1 MGQDVDPGTRV
12 EGREEQDGTKRSPMK
27 PARTKE
33 AGHKREDGGRNP
45 RKDAEFVAA
54 HAAQ

>member
-1 MGQDVDPGTRV
+1 MVQNVDPGTRV
-12 EGREEQDGTKRSPMK
+12 EGCEEQDGTKCSPMK
-27 PARTKE
+27 PARTPD
-33 AGHKREDGGRNP
+33 AGHKREGGGGNP

>member
-1 MGQDVDPGTRV
+1 MVQDVDPGTPV

-27 PARTKE
+27 PARTPD

-45 RKDAEFVAA
+45 RVDAEFVAA
-54 HAAQ
+54 QAAQ

>member
-1 MGQDVDPGTRV
+1 MVQDVDRGTRV
-12 EGREEQDGTKRSPMK
+12 EGREEQDGTKQSPMK
-27 PARTKE
+27 PARTPD
-33 AGHKREDGGRNP
+33 AGHQREDGGGNP

>member
-1 MGQDVDPGTRV
+1 MVQDVDPGTRV
-12 EGREEQDGTKRSPMK
+12 EGREEQDGTKRSPIE
-27 PARTKE
+27 PARTPD
-33 AGHKREDGGRNP
+33 AGRKREDGGRNP

>member
-1 MGQDVDPGTRV
+1 MVQDVDPGTRV

-27 PARTKE
+27 AAWSPE

-45 RKDAEFVAA
+45 RKDAEFIAA
-54 HAAQ
+54 HAA